1 MRKLQ
6 LLLFA
11 FIIALSSSGWAIEEE
26 HQHDQEM
33 ILMQQHMDDMK
44 AHMTLM
50 KQLKASTSE
59 DQWIEVKRQM
69 ELMMQHMD
77 MMLTTM
83 DNMYHQPPEQ
93 KSKKHDHRKFK
104 QHN

>member
-1 MRKLQ
+1 MSLRDFAWCFTCEIFAVKKLV
-6 LLLFA
+6 
-11 FIIALSSSGWAIEEE
+11 
-26 HQHDQEM
+26 
-33 ILMQQHMDDMK
+33 QQHMDDMK

>member
-1 MRKLQ
+1 MKISQ
-6 LLLFA
+6 LLLFT
-11 FIIALSSSGWAIEEE
+11 FILALASTGWTLTEE
-26 HQHDQEM
+26 HYHDQEM
-33 ILMQQHMDDMK
+33 LLMQQHVDDMK
-44 AHMTLM
+44 THMTMMQQM
-50 KQLKASTSE
+50 KVLTTE
-59 DQWIEVKRQM
+59 DQWIEMKRQM

-93 KSKKHDHRKFK
+93 KSRKHDHRKFK